1 MNDVD
6 LLVRRHQKVGWW
18 TLCFWLTFG
27 IALEGMHGFKVGW
40 YLDVG
45 QETRRL
51 LFTLAHAHGT
61 LLALVHLAYAA
72 TIRRF
77 ATVTKLARAAGS
89 LLSAASLLLPAGF
102 ALGGVKIYGGDP
114 GPGIFLV
121 PAGALA
127 LLIGVF
133 GVALAVTRARD

>member
-6 LLVRRHQKVGWW
+6 PLVRRHLRIGWW
-18 TLCFWLTFG
+18 TLCFWLTVG
-27 IALEGMHGFKVGW
+27 LALEGLHGLKVGW

-61 LLALVHLAYAA
+61 LLGLIHLGYAA
-72 TIRRF
+72 TLRRLP
-77 ATVTKLARAAGS
+77 ATTRLAQAAGP
-89 LLSAASLLLPAGF
+89 LLSLASLLLPTGF
-102 ALGGVKIYGGDP
+102 ALGGVKTYGGDP

-121 PAGALA
+121 PVGALA
-127 LLIGVF
+127 LLVGVL
-133 GVALAVTRARD
+133 GVALAVTRAKE